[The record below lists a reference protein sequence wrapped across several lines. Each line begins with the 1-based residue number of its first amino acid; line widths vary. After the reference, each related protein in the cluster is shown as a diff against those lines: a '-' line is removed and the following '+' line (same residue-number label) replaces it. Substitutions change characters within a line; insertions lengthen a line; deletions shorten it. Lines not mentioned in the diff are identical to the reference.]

1 MIPLRELTTL
11 YGTLL
16 PHETQNRREPSS
28 RLTACSVDKR
38 LWRKMGKG
46 GTCKACDVNVFLK
59 KILIEP
65 ALGTEKYGG
74 HM

>member
-1 MIPLRELTTL
+1 MIPLKELTTL

-28 RLTACSVDKR
+28 GITAYSMDKR

-46 GTCKACDVNVFLK
+46 GNSKACDVNVFPK

-65 ALGTEKYGG
+65 ALGTEN
-74 HM
+74 